1 MAQACLAPLAFA
13 SHAYEQFHLLMPLFL
28 CRRWKGTPAA
38 REGQTLAWVRPEKL
52 ADYPMPAADRPLVP
66 LLRDFL

>member
-1 MAQACLAPLAFA
+1 
-13 SHAYEQFHLLMPLFL
+13 MPLFL
-28 CRRWKGTPAA
+28 CRRWQGEPHP
-38 REGQTLAWVRPEKL
+38 REGQALAWVEPERL